1 MPPDSKTKIRPQQSC
16 LRCRERK
23 VKCDRSI
30 PCHACIIRG
39 LEAECTYLTTA
50 EDRAHISQSEIINQ
64 LRREVAQLR
73 GRLNHNPREPSHR
86 KSQSQSQSQS
96 QRQRQRSRPGQT
108 GGTFPGNGHSW
119 TQYAPTNTGYN
130 YDSHGHGNGS
140 GYVTGAGAGSTSA
153 RGTPDTG
160 EGSWRGSSPSS
171 SITTTTNSVTVTSP
185 DSTGSENGTGPMS
198 TSSRSAS
205 ASAYPIATGY
215 APQAAGLDGS
225 TTVESLA
232 FGNTLEDATMSGYHA
247 GGMTFTPGDM
257 SGTIPVSMQGLPMHG
272 FHAQNAMPAMH
283 HPPLY
288 GANSDDYMLDGSK
301 ALPFL
306 QHTGYPAPIP
316 TSTATHY
323 GEEHSIP
330 NDDDRAHAYYQW
342 GQDAYGNL
350 NPSPNQF
357 PHTHTYQNPSH
368 YSTINPF
375 TNSAVT
381 TTNTNINIYTD
392 ASFSVPTPIP
402 VASDTSSHASP
413 SSQDRPS
420 PTTIMNSMPNSWEVE
435 GKQEL
440 LEVLLETIAT
450 CDEQSLPQVI
460 QVMRESPSPEEAVSG
475 VCRVLGIGNGR

>member
-1 MPPDSKTKIRPQQSC
+1 MPPESKTKIRPQQSC

-50 EDRAHISQSEIINQ
+50 EDRAQISQSEIINQ

-73 GRLNHNPREPSHR
+73 GRLNQGTREPSYSE
-86 KSQSQSQSQS
+86 SQSQN
-96 QRQRQRSRPGQT
+96 QRQRQHLRPGQT
-108 GGTFPGNGHSW
+108 GGPFPGNGQSS
-119 TQYAPTNTGYN
+119 TQYAPTNTGYS

-140 GYVTGAGAGSTSA
+140 GYATGAGAGSASA

-171 SITTTTNSVTVTSP
+171 SITTMTNSVSVTSP
-185 DSTGSENGTGPMS
+185 DSTGSENGTGSRS

-205 ASAYPIATGY
+205 VSVYPIATGY
-215 APQAAGLDGS
+215 APQVAELDGS
-225 TTVESLA
+225 ITVESLA
-232 FGNTLEDATMSGYHA
+232 YGNTLEDATMSGYYT
-247 GGMTFTPGDM
+247 GGMTFAPGDV
-257 SGTIPVSMQGLPMHG
+257 SGTIPVPMQGLPVHG
-272 FHAQNAMPAMH
+272 LHAQNAMSGMH

-288 GANSDDYMLDGSK
+288 GANSDDYMLDGGK
-301 ALPFL
+301 ALPYL

-316 TSTATHY
+316 TSTVTHY

-330 NDDDRAHAYYQW
+330 NENDRPHAYHQW

-350 NPSPNQF
+350 NSSPNQF

-375 TNSAVT
+375 P
-381 TTNTNINIYTD
+381 NTNINIYTD
-392 ASFSVPTPIP
+392 APFSIPTTIP
-402 VASDTSSHASP
+402 VASDTSSHTSP

-420 PTTIMNSMPNSWEVE
+420 PATVMKSMPSSWEVE

-440 LEVLLETIAT
+440 LEILLETIAS

-460 QVMRESPSPEEAVSG
+460 QVMRASPSPEEAVSG

>member
-73 GRLNHNPREPSHR
+73 GRLNQGPREPSY
-86 KSQSQSQSQS
+86 SESQSQS
-96 QRQRQRSRPGQT
+96 QRQRQRSRPDQT
-108 GGTFPGNGHSW
+108 GGPFPGNGQSW
-119 TQYAPTNTGYN
+119 TQYTPTNTGYS
-130 YDSHGHGNGS
+130 YDSHGYGNGS
-140 GYVTGAGAGSTSA
+140 GYATGAGAGSASA

-171 SITTTTNSVTVTSP
+171 SITTMTNSVTVTSP
-185 DSTGSENGTGPMS
+185 GSTGSENGTGPMS

-215 APQAAGLDGS
+215 APQVAELDGS
-225 TTVESLA
+225 TTVDSLA
-232 FGNTLEDATMSGYHA
+232 FGNTLEDATMSGYYT
-247 GGMTFTPGDM
+247 GGMTFAPGDM
-257 SGTIPVSMQGLPMHG
+257 SGTIPVPMQGLPVHG
-272 FHAQNAMPAMH
+272 LHAQNAMLGMH

-288 GANSDDYMLDGSK
+288 GANSDNYMLDGGK
-301 ALPFL
+301 AL

-316 TSTATHY
+316 TSTVTHY
-323 GEEHSIP
+323 GEEYSIP
-330 NDDDRAHAYYQW
+330 NEADRPHAYHQW
-342 GQDAYGNL
+342 GQDAYGNP

-375 TNSAVT
+375 TNTTA
-381 TTNTNINIYTD
+381 TTNTNIDIYTD
-392 ASFSVPTPIP
+392 APFSISTPIP
-402 VASDTSSHASP
+402 VGSDTSSHASP
-413 SSQDRPS
+413 SPQDRPS
-420 PTTIMNSMPNSWEVE
+420 PTTIMNSMPSSWKVE

-440 LEVLLETIAT
+440 LEILLETIAS

-460 QVMRESPSPEEAVSG
+460 QVMRTSPSPEEAVSG
-475 VCRVLGIGNGR
+475 VCWVLGIGNGR

>member
-73 GRLNHNPREPSHR
+73 GRLNHSPREPSY
-86 KSQSQSQSQS
+86 SESQSQS
-96 QRQRQRSRPGQT
+96 QRQRSRPGPGPGQT
-108 GGTFPGNGHSW
+108 GGTLPGNSQNW

-130 YDSHGHGNGS
+130 YDSHSHGNGS
-140 GYVTGAGAGSTSA
+140 GYVTGAGAGSASA

-160 EGSWRGSSPSS
+160 EGSWGGSSPSS
-171 SITTTTNSVTVTSP
+171 SITTMTNSVTVTSP

-198 TSSRSAS
+198 TLSRSAS

-215 APQAAGLDGS
+215 APQVTELDGS
-225 TTVESLA
+225 TIVESLA
-232 FGNTLEDATMSGYHA
+232 FGNTLEDATMSGYYT
-247 GGMTFTPGDM
+247 GGMTFAPGDM
-257 SGTIPVSMQGLPMHG
+257 SGTIPGLPMHG
-272 FHAQNAMPAMH
+272 LQAQNTMSGMH
-283 HPPLY
+283 HTPLY
-288 GANSDDYMLDGSK
+288 GANSDNYMLDGGK
-301 ALPFL
+301 ALPYL

-316 TSTATHY
+316 TATATHY
-323 GEEHSIP
+323 GEEYSIP
-330 NDDDRAHAYYQW
+330 NEDDRPLAYHQW
-342 GQDAYGNL
+342 GQDAYGNP

-368 YSTINPF
+368 YSSITPF
-375 TNSAVT
+375 TNTAATT

-392 ASFSVPTPIP
+392 APFSIPTPIP

-413 SSQDRPS
+413 NSQDRPS
-420 PTTIMNSMPNSWEVE
+420 PTTIMNSMPSSWEVE

-440 LEVLLETIAT
+440 LEILLETIAS

-460 QVMRESPSPEEAVSG
+460 QVMRMSPSPEEAVSG

>member
-1 MPPDSKTKIRPQQSC
+1 MPPESKTKIRPQQSC

-73 GRLNHNPREPSHR
+73 GRLNQGTRES
-86 KSQSQSQSQS
+86 SYSESQSQS
-96 QRQRQRSRPGQT
+96 QRQRSRPDQT
-108 GGTFPGNGHSW
+108 GGPFPGNGQSW
-119 TQYAPTNTGYN
+119 TQYTPTNTGYS
-130 YDSHGHGNGS
+130 YDTHGHGNGS
-140 GYVTGAGAGSTSA
+140 GYATGAGAGSASA

-171 SITTTTNSVTVTSP
+171 SITTMTNSVTVTSP

-215 APQAAGLDGS
+215 APQVAELDGS
-225 TTVESLA
+225 TTVDLLA
-232 FGNTLEDATMSGYHA
+232 FGNTVEDATMSGYYT
-247 GGMTFTPGDM
+247 GGITFAPGDM
-257 SGTIPVSMQGLPMHG
+257 PGTIPVPMQGLPVHG
-272 FHAQNAMPAMH
+272 LHAQNAMLGMH

-288 GANSDDYMLDGSK
+288 GANSDEYMLDGGK
-301 ALPFL
+301 AL

-316 TSTATHY
+316 TSTVTHC
-323 GEEHSIP
+323 GEEYSIS
-330 NDDDRAHAYYQW
+330 NEDDRSHAYHQW

-350 NPSPNQF
+350 NPSPKQF

-375 TNSAVT
+375 TNTAA

-392 ASFSVPTPIP
+392 APFSIPTPIP

-420 PTTIMNSMPNSWEVE
+420 PTTIMNSMPSSWKVE
-435 GKQEL
+435 GKQEM
-440 LEVLLETIAT
+440 LEILLETIAS

-460 QVMRESPSPEEAVSG
+460 QVMRTSPSPEEAVSG
-475 VCRVLGIGNGR
+475 VCWVLGIGNGR